1 MKNFSKPWR
10 NLLPV
15 REHLFSRP
23 LVLFHSDDWGLAGIR
38 DREGGEELRGAGLN
52 LGESPYDS
60 YSLETA
66 EDLHFLYEVLLRHRD
81 SVGRPPCMI
90 FNYILA
96 NVDFLRVMESGYS
109 GLPLLPLEEGFPGA
123 WRRPGL
129 LEAHGTGIR
138 RGLIHPA
145 LHGVTHFCQRAA
157 KRVMGG
163 GDERA
168 SLLRLLY
175 QAHTP
180 MIPGR
185 TPWLGFEYRD
195 EPGVGGDGWLD
206 SLEQRNLIQEGKNLF
221 QRTFGKAP
229 LSACAPGYRANQD
242 TLRGWAE
249 AGIRVVQEGPGFAR
263 APYFDPHGLLHLHRN
278 VPFEPALDVKGS
290 AEEAVLEKAAEAFRK
305 GRPAV
310 LCMHSVN
317 FHSTLRNHRDR
328 TLEKLDR
335 FLTLLESRFGDLLY
349 LHDLDLWQILQEGR
363 FCREGKEVKVSPRR
377 RWGLSPDL
385 DYYLRKLGVGQART
399 SEEQT

>member
-1 MKNFSKPWR
+1 MTLLNRIW
-10 NLLPV
+10 NLFPV
-15 REHLFSRP
+15 KASRFSRP

-38 DREGGEELRGAGLN
+38 DRQGFEELKGAGLD
-52 LGESPYDS
+52 LGERPYDF

-66 EDLHFLYEVLLRHRD
+66 EDLRALYDVLRRHRD
-81 SVGRPPCMI
+81 SAGRPPCMV
-90 FNYILA
+90 FNFVLS
-96 NVDFLRVMESGYS
+96 NVDFLRVMESGFRRLPMVS
-109 GLPLLPLEEGFPGA
+109 LDGGLPGN

-129 LEAHGTGIR
+129 LAAYEEGIR
-138 RGLIHPA
+138 EGFLYPA

-168 SLLRLLY
+168 SLLRRLHR
-175 QAHTP
+175 AHTP

-195 EPGVGGDGWLD
+195 EPSAGGDGWLD
-206 SLEQRNLIQEGKNLF
+206 FSEQRNLIQEGKNLF

-229 LSACAPGYRANQD
+229 LSACAPGYRANKD

-263 APYFDPHGLLHLHRN
+263 APYFDSHGLLHLCRN
-278 VPFEPALDVKGS
+278 IPFEPALDAKGS
-290 AEEAVLEKAAEAFRK
+290 IEGKILKKAEEAFQE
-305 GRPAV
+305 GWPAV
-310 LCMHSVN
+310 LCMHSIN
-317 FHSTLRNHRDR
+317 FHSTLKNHRDM

-349 LHDLDLWQILQEGR
+349 LHDLDLWQILHEGR
-363 FCREGKEVKVSPRR
+363 FCREGKEVEIPLRN
-377 RWGLSPDL
+377 RWEPSPDL
-385 DYYLRKLGVGQART
+385 DYYLKKLCGGRARN
-399 SEEQT
+399 SEERI